1 MSSDAKALD
10 REVSTLTLISSA
22 AFFSTSS
29 ITMLLVNKCAFT
41 GSSFNGG
48 IIFVQNLFT
57 FILAFS
63 ICSLS
68 SSFHFEPSWQKFKTW
83 MPCVLFFVGT
93 IMFSASALSL
103 INVPTFSVFRNSSS
117 LLVAA
122 MEYFLLQKTISRPQ
136 GFFLALLMIAS
147 LIYGWSDLQFSF
159 RGYLFAV
166 SHVICI
172 ALYSVGVKKL
182 NVQFSSSLEM
192 SIYNNAGS
200 LSFLFA
206 VVLYEF
212 NSSPSEISI
221 ESKICAAA
229 SVPVSFL
236 ISWSGLI
243 SQRMF
248 TATSWMALNNFNKL
262 PVLLFSHIFFNDT
275 YSVGQA
281 VALTASVVSS
291 VGYSY
296 SSLSSTALD
305 EGCLLKLQQLSFTVN
320 AKYRRVFPVVA
331 TVALVFA
338 AAVYL
343 DPSLQF
349 SSMLSLRRRLF
360 ARSALFDSSAAWTHS
375 SANTSVILLSTAAPD
390 SIYATVAADST
401 ANADSIAT
409 TLSAND

>member
-1 MSSDAKALD
+1 MSSDTDVLD

-22 AFFSTSS
+22 AFFSASS

-48 IIFVQNLFT
+48 IIFVQNMFT
-57 FILAFS
+57 FLLAFS

-68 SSFHFEPSWQKFKTW
+68 SSFRFEPSWQKFKTW

-159 RGYLFAV
+159 WGYVFAV

-172 ALYSVGVKKL
+172 ASYSVGVKKL

-206 VVLYEF
+206 IGLYEY
-212 NSSPSEISI
+212 NSSPSEILI

-262 PVLLFSHIFFNDT
+262 PMLFLSHIFFIDT

-281 VALTASVVSS
+281 VALTASVVAS

-296 SSLSSTALD
+296 SSLSSTATD
-305 EGCLLKLQQLSFTVN
+305 EACLLKLQQLSFTVYT
-320 AKYRRVFPVVA
+320 KYRRMFPVVA
-331 TVALVFA
+331 TVALFFA

-343 DPSLQF
+343 DPSLQL

-360 ARSALFDSSAAWTHS
+360 IRSALSSAALTHS

-390 SIYATVAADST
+390 SIFATVAVDSTATADST
-401 ANADSIAT
+401 AT